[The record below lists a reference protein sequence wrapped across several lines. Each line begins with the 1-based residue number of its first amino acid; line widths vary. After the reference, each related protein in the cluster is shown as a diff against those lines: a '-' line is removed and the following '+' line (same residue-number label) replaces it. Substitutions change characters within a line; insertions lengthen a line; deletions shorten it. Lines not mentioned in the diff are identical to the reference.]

1 MKMTYYSDEIYR
13 GLETFCDMCNGQ
25 WPKWYYRTS
34 KLDKYASYCICEP
47 CKEEIDYE
55 VKS

>member
-47 CKEEIDYE
+47 CKDEIEYE